1 MPSTRI
7 SARYLANRVIVSV
20 FIIWAILT
28 LLFLLLKAMPG
39 DFASSMLDPS
49 MDAADIQAVR
59 ERFGLNDPLWK
70 QYLKWVG
77 NYLTLDFGYSL
88 RSSVPVIQIIET
100 RFPRTLVLFGTA
112 FLLNLTV
119 GIVAGIHFGWN
130 RGSKTDRFGF
140 ISGLTLYSVPFFW
153 IAWLLLLIFSYQGFG
168 VEWLPN
174 AHMTSAFQSEFTTWT
189 LVTDVLWHLF
199 LPAASLVLVG
209 WAGTMLVMR
218 TTMQEVLDKPYIQTA
233 RAKGLSPSMVK
244 YKHGAR
250 NALIPVAT
258 QAIVGIAF
266 IIDGSVIVESVFSW
280 PGMGHL
286 LITSVLGQDF
296 PVALASFFML
306 GVLIVVM
313 RLLTDVAYTYLDP
326 RITFGESQ

>member
-1 MPSTRI
+1 MASTRI
-7 SARYLANRVIVSV
+7 SFRYLLNRLVVSV
-20 FIIWAILT
+20 FIIWALLT

-39 DFASSMLDPS
+39 DVSTLIINPNLET
-49 MDAADIQAVR
+49 ADVEAMK

-70 QYLKWVG
+70 QYLKWVV

-88 RSSVPVIQIIET
+88 RSPAPVIDLIAI

-112 FLLNLTV
+112 FLLNFTV
-119 GIVAGIHFGWN
+119 GLIAGIHFGWN

-140 ISGLTLYSVPFFW
+140 VGGLTLYSVPFFW
-153 IAWLLLLIFSYQGFG
+153 VAWMLLLVFSYKSFG

-174 AHMTSAFQSEFTTWT
+174 AHMTSAFQSQFTLWEF
-189 LVTDVLWHLF
+189 VTDVLWHMF
-199 LPAASLVLVG
+199 LPAASLVMVG

-218 TTMQEVLDKPYIQTA
+218 TTMQEVLDAPYIQTA
-233 RAKGLSPSMVK
+233 RAKGLSPATIK

-266 IIDGSVIVESVFSW
+266 IIDGSVIVEAVFSW
-280 PGMGHL
+280 PGMGEL
-286 LITSVLGQDF
+286 LITSILGRDF
-296 PVALASFFML
+296 TVALASFFML
-306 GVLIVVM
+306 GVLIVAM
-313 RLLTDVAYTYLDP
+313 RFLTDIAYTYLDP
-326 RITFGESQ
+326 RIKFGESQ

>member
-1 MPSTRI
+1 MASTRI
-7 SARYLANRVIVSV
+7 SFRYLLNRVIVSV

-39 DFASSMLDPS
+39 DITSQMLNPS
-49 MDAADIQAVR
+49 MNVEDIRAVKQ
-59 ERFGLNDPLWK
+59 RFGLDQPLWK
-70 QYLKWVG
+70 QYLKWVTS
-77 NYLTLDFGYSL
+77 YLTLNFGYSL
-88 RSSVPVIQIIET
+88 SSPVPVIEIIKT

-112 FLLNLTV
+112 FLLNFTV
-119 GIVAGIHFGWN
+119 GIIVGIHFGWN
-130 RGSKTDRFGF
+130 RGSKIDRLGF
-140 ISGLTLYSVPFFW
+140 MSGLTLYSVPFFW
-153 IAWLLLLIFSYQGFG
+153 IAWMLLLVFSYNSFG
-168 VEWLPN
+168 VQWLPN
-174 AHMTSAFQSEFTTWT
+174 AHMTTAFQSKFTALG
-189 LVTDVLWHLF
+189 LVTDVLWHML

-233 RAKGLSPSMVK
+233 RAKGLSPAMVK

-266 IIDGSVIVESVFSW
+266 IIDGSVIVEAVFSW
-280 PGMGHL
+280 PGMGQL
-286 LITSVLGQDF
+286 LVSSVLGQDF
-296 PVALASFFML
+296 PVALATFFML
-306 GVLIVVM
+306 AVLIVVM

-326 RITFGESQ
+326 RIKFGEGQ